1 MKESA
6 HAAILDRE
14 TPAAQVKEQLTP
26 QLDLLADLAAYG
38 SNLVVRAYNS
48 SPQQMAELIV
58 CGVLL
63 KQVVAMIDATHVL
76 LSAGCG
82 HAAHLPMRTAWEAS
96 LYLDWILSGNSE
108 RRATCYFVGNYR
120 DERRW
125 ADRVTPGTLEEAAF
139 SPIAKAIGLDFQTER
154 PTLAADATSRRAEV
168 DRILAQPELQAIDA
182 EFQQLRGNK
191 RKRDPEWYEL
201 DGMKSIRD
209 IAKSLD
215 RLAEYEAFYSKGSQ
229 VTHTGTYKDHLHFA
243 EGNVHFKP
251 IRHLADANQLLTVIV
266 VIAMKTYER
275 VLTCYR
281 PGEVPALMKK
291 YRDDWR
297 QPHLHATSLNV
308 KFEAA

>member
-6 HAAILDRE
+6 HPAILDRDE
-14 TPAAQVKEQLTP
+14 PAAQVRQHLTP

-38 SNLVVRAYNS
+38 SNLVVRAWDS
-48 SPQQMAELIV
+48 SPKKMAELIV

-63 KQVVAMIDATHVL
+63 KQVVAMVDATQVL

-82 HAAHLPMRTAWEAS
+82 HAAFLPMRTAWEAS

-108 RRATCYFVGNYR
+108 RRATCYLVGNYR

-139 SPIAKAIGLDFQTER
+139 SPISKAIGLDFQTER
-154 PTLAADATSRRAEV
+154 PTLAADAATHRAEV
-168 DRILAQPELQAIDA
+168 DRILAQPDLQVIDA
-182 EFQQLRGNK
+182 EFQRARGSK
-191 RKRDPEWYEL
+191 RKHDPAWYEL

-209 IAKSLD
+209 IAKTLD

-229 VTHTGTYKDHLHFA
+229 VTHTGTYKDHLRFA
-243 EGNVHFKP
+243 GGQVRFKP
-251 IRHLADANQLLTVIV
+251 IRHLADANQLLTIIV
-266 VIAMKTYER
+266 LIAFKAYER

-291 YRDDWR
+291 YVDDWR
-297 QPHLHATSLNV
+297 QPHLNATALNYT
-308 KFEAA
+308 F